1 MQRTCMRRSHVD
13 AKLAPLTA
21 LAKNFRNTDVQF
33 RNTGSTLAS
42 LETTSSGSAVEAA
55 QTDARALAPGKRAE
69 YAPLELAFV
78 FMPSKCFITLAA
90 VSFALACSS
99 SGQRGDAAAGTGGGP
114 NARRCGAASAGHPGA
129 GSAGLV
135 NQSSDD
141 AAIAPAGLAVSA
153 LEGGNGVLDLI
164 ALTLRAGA
172 SATEV
177 YAALQNDGDVPAC
190 SAGVSVQLF
199 DESGQSIAASITG
212 LFSNKLYRFTDG
224 SGTIVSCVAPGSIA
238 MGAIL
243 DLPADIVIEDV
254 ASIVYQTPYF
264 ALDVAPVAGHLDVSG
279 MKAVPMSD
287 GTAFTGTV
295 VNGLDFTLTDPA
307 VSVFPVNCAG
317 RPLGVATANGS
328 GDVPPR
334 GTWSFQT
341 NSVDTVGVDAAA
353 YPTASRS
360 SGASP

>member
-1 MQRTCMRRSHVD
+1 MQRTCMRRSLV
-13 AKLAPLTA
+13 TA

-42 LETTSSGSAVEAA
+42 LETKDHDRIVRDRSTR
-55 QTDARALAPGKRAE
+55 ARALAPSERAE
-69 YAPLELAFV
+69 YAPLELALV

-99 SGQRGDAAAGTGGGP
+99 SGQRGDGAAGTGGGA
-114 NARRCGAASAGHPGA
+114 NNGRCRAASAGHSGA
-129 GSAGLV
+129 GTAGLV
-135 NQSSDD
+135 DQSSDD

-153 LEGGNGVLDLI
+153 LEGGNGVLDVI

-172 SATEV
+172 SATHV
-177 YAALQNDGDVPAC
+177 YAALRNDGDVPAC

-199 DESGQSIAASITG
+199 DHSGQSIAASITG
-212 LFSNKLYRFTDG
+212 LFSNNLFRFTDG

-238 MGAIL
+238 MGAIQ
-243 DLPADIVIEDV
+243 DLPADIVIDDV
-254 ASIVYQTPYF
+254 AAVVYQTPYF

-279 MKAVPMSD
+279 VKAVRTSD

-295 VNGLDFTLTDPA
+295 VNGLDFTVSDPG

-317 RPLGVATANGS
+317 RPLGVATATGS
-328 GDVPPR
+328 GDVAPR

-341 NSVDTVGVDAAA
+341 NGVDTVGVDAAA